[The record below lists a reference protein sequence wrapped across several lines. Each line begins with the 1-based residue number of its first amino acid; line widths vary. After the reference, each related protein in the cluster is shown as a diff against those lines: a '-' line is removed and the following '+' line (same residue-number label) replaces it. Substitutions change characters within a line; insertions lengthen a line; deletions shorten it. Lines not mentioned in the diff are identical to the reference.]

1 MHTADPRRVD
11 EVLGATAQAAQ
22 LWLDEIVLGTRL
34 MVHAAEILTVP
45 LLFPYV

>member
-1 MHTADPRRVD
+1 MRFL
-11 EVLGATAQAAQ
+11 EQ
-22 LWLDEIVLGTRL
+22 LLKLRSSVWLDEIVLGIRL